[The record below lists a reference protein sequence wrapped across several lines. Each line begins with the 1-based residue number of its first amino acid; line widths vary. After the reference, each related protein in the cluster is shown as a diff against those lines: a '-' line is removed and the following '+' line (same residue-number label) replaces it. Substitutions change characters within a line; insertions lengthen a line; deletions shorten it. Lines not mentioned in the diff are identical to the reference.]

1 MVASLKKRG
10 RAMIR
15 SWEILEKKKERD
27 YKIFSLWEEKARNP
41 RNGAVR
47 DIVVLDFPE
56 WISVIP
62 VTAEGNVVM
71 VRQYRH
77 GVNEV
82 LLEIPGGLMDKNDP
96 SPETAA
102 RRELQE
108 ETGYTTDTFTLIG
121 SLYPQPAVQSN
132 RYHIFL
138 AENAVKTSEINFDE
152 GEDLE
157 TVLVPLKRIPK
168 MIKNGEIRHAMVV
181 TAFYYLSL
189 HKGELDCKR

>member
-1 MVASLKKRG
+1 
-10 RAMIR
+10 MIR
-15 SWEILEKKKERD
+15 KWHILDSRKAAN
-27 YKIFSLWEEKARNP
+27 YKIFSIREEKAKNP

-62 VTAEGNVVM
+62 ITPEGEVVM

-77 GVNEV
+77 GVREI
-82 LLEIPGGLMDKNDP
+82 LLEIPGGLMDPQDP
-96 SPETAA
+96 DPETAA
-102 RRELQE
+102 KRELQE
-108 ETGYTTDTFTLIG
+108 ETGYTSDAVTLIG

-138 AENAVKTSEINFDE
+138 AENALKTSETNFDE

-157 TVLVPLKRIPK
+157 TVLVPLKKIPG
-168 MIKNGEIRHAMVV
+168 MIRSGEIRHAMVV
-181 TAFYYLSL
+181 TAFYYLALHENSL
-189 HKGELDCKR
+189 

>member
-1 MVASLKKRG
+1 
-10 RAMIR
+10 MIKE
-15 SWEILEKKKERD
+15 WEVLEKKKAKD
-27 YKIFSLWEEKARNP
+27 YKIFSIWEEKAKNP

-77 GVNEV
+77 GVNEI
-82 LLEIPGGLMDKNDP
+82 LLEIPGGLMDKEDP

-102 RRELQE
+102 RRELRE
-108 ETGYTTDTFTLIG
+108 ETGYTSETFTLIG

-138 AENAVKTSEINFDE
+138 AENAVKSGETNFDE

-157 TVLVPLKRIPK
+157 TILIPLKEIPG
-168 MIKNGEIRHAMVV
+168 MIKSGEICHAMVV
-181 TAFYYLSL
+181 TAFYYLEL
-189 HKGELDCKR
+189 HRRNRG

>member
-1 MVASLKKRG
+1 
-10 RAMIR
+10 MIR
-15 SWEILEKKKERD
+15 KWHILDSRKAAN
-27 YKIFSLWEEKARNP
+27 YKIFSIREEKAKNP

-62 VTAEGNVVM
+62 ITPEGEVVM

-77 GVNEV
+77 GVREI
-82 LLEIPGGLMDKNDP
+82 LLEIPGGLMDPQDP
-96 SPETAA
+96 DPETAA
-102 RRELQE
+102 KRELQE
-108 ETGYTTDTFTLIG
+108 ETGYTSDAVTLIG

-138 AENAVKTSEINFDE
+138 AENALKTSETNFDE

-157 TVLVPLKRIPK
+157 TVLVPLKKIPG
-168 MIKNGEIRHAMVV
+168 MIRSGEIRHAMVV
-181 TAFYYLSL
+181 TAFYYLAL
-189 HKGELDCKR
+189 HENFL

>member
-1 MVASLKKRG
+1 MIKKWKVLTR
-10 RAMIR
+10 
-15 SWEILEKKKERD
+15 EKIGH
-27 YKIFSLWEEKARNP
+27 YKIFSLWREKAENP

-62 VTAEGNVVM
+62 LTDAGEVVM
-71 VRQYRH
+71 VRQFRH

-82 LLEIPGGLMDKNDP
+82 LLEVPGGLMDREDP
-96 SPETAA
+96 SPEAA
-102 RRELQE
+102 AKRELRE
-108 ETGYTTDTFTLIG
+108 ETGYTAESWSLIG

-138 AENAVKTSEINFDE
+138 ARNAVKTTSTRFDE

-157 TVLVPLKRIPK
+157 TVLIPLKEIPRLVET
-168 MIKNGEIRHAMVV
+168 GEIRHAMVV
-181 TAFYYLSL
+181 TAFYYLAL
-189 HKGELDCKR
+189 HMKRLFP